1 MKNDECV
8 IYFITKGGSKQI
20 WYKDKQG
27 WKQKSGAGIIRRVT
41 TEQFVSHL
49 LPPLTPGTK
58 TYGKVRIVVK
68 KRKNDGT
75 GLINV

>member
-20 WYKDKQG
+20 WYKDKKG

-41 TEQFVSHL
+41 AEQFLSHL
-49 LPPLTPGTK
+49 LPALTPAYK
-58 TYGKVRIVVK
+58 DRLKIKVKRKIKK
-68 KRKNDGT
+68 KR
-75 GLINV
+75 